1 MITLCWKGIID
12 CFFFAIFFYS
22 KFIFILMLFLRII
35 PGIFYSKLRENQEK
49 LPSIQVSQLSELLQR
64 RGTQYKLK
72 QEKVL

>member
-12 CFFFAIFFYS
+12 FFFAIFFYS